1 MVELRSPKPSM
12 GVRIPLPLPKNL
24 SQFMAEIF
32 YVKFAKFDYHAQSNA
47 KCYHSP
53 ILHWRYHVTQ
63 WHKQQIW
70 MIIFKLVHN
79 WTQFKNMIV
88 ASQHDNLPYGKHY
101 GYNSEQY
108 HSHNKLSKCV
118 IANIVTKNTA
128 RLCGVFL
135 LNLKFMP

>member
-88 ASQHDNLPYGKHY
+88 ASQHDNLPYGKYY
-101 GYNSEQY
+101 GYKVSNISFFRKRI
-108 HSHNKLSKCV
+108 SLGAISLRTKWV
-118 IANIVTKNTA
+118 IS
-128 RLCGVFL
+128 F
-135 LNLKFMP
+135 NLFVI